1 VILVSVA
8 LPSFAAQTA
17 ADLILTNA
25 RVNTMNSQQPWVE
38 AVAIRGE
45 QIIAGGIE
53 PTDIG
58 KTEVLL
64 TVVGSKVVYL
74 APIWN
79 PKKDSP
85 AAEAR

>member
-45 QIIAGGIE
+45 QITAGGLNR
-53 PTDIG
+53 PT
-58 KTEVLL
+58 
-64 TVVGSKVVYL
+64 L
-74 APIWN
+74 AK
-79 PKKDSP
+79 PKCSSQW
-85 AAEAR
+85 